1 MTRWSRVKSATF
13 PVEGCTVNRDLLV
26 DGAARLG
33 TMRRLAGALTVTA
46 MALFALLDAGA
57 ANASPFDVQV
67 VNDSG
72 QPAQNVYLEL
82 QNTSSTDGQ
91 LANETPRPL
100 SQIRN
105 STFSLGEFGAG
116 RLYVSFGAPVKTNE
130 ENHAPTRYDKI
141 EFTNPGVANLTAVDF
156 FSIPF
161 DLQAL
166 DDSGAQ
172 LGEALTYRCYTA
184 TVLKALRA
192 LAPSAEVDSGGQFVR
207 FLSPQLS
214 PASYPSM
221 APYVHSMVG
230 QTIEVADTFGSA
242 TVPTKTITYTGT
254 FQPDGSITLEGTFK
268 PASGPATT
276 GMPLHIPGA
285 TLPEAIYTGNGAF
298 TVGGNPADVSE
309 NNEYSVIYR
318 DVVAGFALGYWGGKY
333 GNSTADWL
341 RKPDFAA
348 ARASSTPYAAWD
360 EYASAIGEYSAAYG
374 YSFHDLG
381 PTAVTV
387 PLNSSV
393 TTLRLTID
401 PDEGPDTP
409 GCVGNSTAAAPRPPL
424 TGSVYAGGP
433 VTKPGQVRVAIL
445 SSMATLEKRG
455 RALIALS
462 CGGDPCRGQL
472 SLNQVVKF
480 TQPPRRGTGARG
492 RALLAKRQRGKP
504 QTQKKPVVKTRLV
517 VLGASEFSIDE
528 GKSQRIWVTVSAAG
542 RRTIQGAKGHL
553 LSALARASVG
563 PRNNPTIAGQR
574 YVRLRSYTPARRRA
588 LRAGNRVRVT

>member
-13 PVEGCTVNRDLLV
+13 PVEGCTVKRDLLV
-26 DGAARLG
+26 HGAARLG
-33 TMRRLAGALTVTA
+33 TVRRLAGALTVTA
-46 MALFALLDAGA
+46 VALLAVLDAGA
-57 ANASPFDVQV
+57 ANASPFNVQV

-105 STFSLGEFGAG
+105 STFSLGEFEAG
-116 RLYVSFGAPVKTNE
+116 RLYVSFGAPVRTNE

-156 FSIPF
+156 FAIPF

-166 DDSGAQ
+166 DGSGAQ
-172 LGEALTYRCYTA
+172 LDEALTYRCYTA

-230 QTIEVADTFGSA
+230 QTIEVADTFGSEK
-242 TVPTKTITYTGT
+242 VPTKTITYTGT
-254 FQPDGSITLEGTFK
+254 FKSDGSITLEGTLK

-276 GMPLHIPGA
+276 GLALHIPGS

-318 DVVAGFALGYWGGKY
+318 DVVAGFALGYWGGRY

-348 ARASSTPYAAWD
+348 ARAGATPYAAWD
-360 EYASAIGEYSAAYG
+360 EYASTIGEYSAAYG

-401 PDEGPDTP
+401 PDEGPNTP
-409 GCVGNSTAAAPRPPL
+409 GCVGNLHRSRAATAAH
-424 TGSVYAGGP
+424 
-433 VTKPGQVRVAIL
+433 
-445 SSMATLEKRG
+445 
-455 RALIALS
+455 
-462 CGGDPCRGQL
+462 
-472 SLNQVVKF
+472 
-480 TQPPRRGTGARG
+480 
-492 RALLAKRQRGKP
+492 RQRACG
-504 QTQKKPVVKTRLV
+504 
-517 VLGASEFSIDE
+517 
-528 GKSQRIWVTVSAAG
+528 RIT
-542 RRTIQGAKGHL
+542 GHE
-553 LSALARASVG
+553 ARA
-563 PRNNPTIAGQR
+563 GQGR
-574 YVRLRSYTPARRRA
+574 DPLLRRDA
-588 LRAGNRVRVT
+588 